1 MECSWKKI
9 VTRPSDAL
17 WTWADAW
24 CEHSN
29 ETNQTEDTEERLHP
43 RDQLLSEFPS
53 TFSQAQPLARPG
65 PQLHPSPLQ
74 DVLQRAKERERERG
88 LGKEGKNFFYLYKIL
103 LLFCL
108 SITIG
113 QWRRERGRKRGIG
126 SSQYDICSW
135 MERGERGWKW
145 GWDEREVSL
154 HVVTTSLWLIAKC
167 ESTIWKQFLTGLYQ
181 EESHFF
187 LIFWDERVCCTLKTS
202 DDVIQPFFGEP
213 VFVLATCSKKAKIN
227 SILNPNLTYCMMLL
241 LF

>member
-24 CEHSN
+24 WERSN

-65 PQLHPSPLQ
+65 PPASPFSTPG
-74 DVLQRAKERERERG
+74 RAAEGKGTGKRTWTGKKR
-88 LGKEGKNFFYLYKIL
+88 GKEKNFISTKFSYC
-103 LLFCL
+103 FCL

-167 ESTIWKQFLTGLYQ
+167 DSTIWKQFLTGLYQ

-202 DDVIQPFFGEP
+202 DDVIQPFFWGTL
-213 VFVLATCSKKAKIN
+213 VFVLATCSKKAKN
-227 SILNPNLTYCMMLL
+227 YILK
-241 LF
+241 F